1 MTLHILLLVF
11 LLEAMLSLCGNPKED
26 QLSMIQSDFKMQ
38 SGSGRH
44 TVESK
49 QQEVARRLFLSTLK
63 SWAGCET
70 PKSQATKESF
80 ANIYDENIWQS
91 KALSG
96 SGSEYANVKPFADYL
111 LKFITEHNV
120 TSIAEVSAG
129 HWPSGWQPHVKW
141 PHIAYHGVD
150 IVPSVV
156 EQDKQLLAQNTDNF
170 GFQSASFSAGDMA
183 CDSLPAADLLL
194 TKDTLQHLS
203 FNYIRKFLAK
213 NIQIHPPKYKY
224 VMVVNDPLQTSEEN
238 SDIGNGDYRHFQL
251 DSAPFNLPAIT
262 VFEWTADQTKIV
274 QLLTL
279 E

>member
-1 MTLHILLLVF
+1 
-11 LLEAMLSLCGNPKED
+11 
-26 QLSMIQSDFKMQ
+26 MIQSDFKMQ

-49 QQEVARRLFLSTLK
+49 RQAAHRLFLSTLK

-70 PKSQATKESF
+70 PKSQAATESF
-80 ANIYDENIWQS
+80 EYIYDENVWSS

-96 SGSEYANVKPFADYL
+96 GGSEYANVKPFAEYL

-156 EQDKQLLAQNTDNF
+156 EQDKKLLAQNTDKF
-170 GFQSASFSAGDMA
+170 GFQSASFSVGDMA
-183 CDSLPAADLLL
+183 CDSLPSADLLL

-203 FNYIRKFLAK
+203 FDYIRKFLAK

-224 VMVVNDPLQTSEEN
+224 VMVVNDPLKPSEKN
-238 SDIGNGDYRHFQL
+238 LDIDNGGYRQFQL

-262 VFEWTADQTKIV
+262 VFEWKADQTKIV